1 MEDNNLEL
9 IDLKAEI
16 REGSGKTV
24 SRAIR
29 KNNAIPAILYGP
41 ATQPVLLSVGTYDFS
56 EIIRKNGSTG
66 LFMNLAVAGDAKPS
80 RTVLLKDIQKDVFGL
95 QYLHADFQEVD
106 MNTKV
111 SVMVPVEA
119 TGIAPGIKAGGLL
132 QIIRR
137 ELELICR
144 PIDVP
149 EAVLVDVSKLNIG
162 DAIHVKDID
171 LGENIHIPHEVNF
184 TVITLVPPST
194 SKASAGEAVAES
206 AE

>member
-1 MEDNNLEL
+1 MEL

-16 REGSGKTV
+16 RQGVGKTA

-29 KNNAIPAILYGP
+29 KSNAIPAILYGP
-41 ATQPVLLSVGTYDFS
+41 QTEPVLLSLANYDFS

-66 LFMNLAVAGDAKPS
+66 LFLNLEVAGDSKPS
-80 RTVLLKDIQKDVFGL
+80 RTVLLKDIQTDVFGIN
-95 QYLHADFQEVD
+95 YLHADFQEVD
-106 MNTKV
+106 INVKV

-119 TGIAPGIKAGGLL
+119 TGVAPGIKAGGLL

-149 EAVLVDVSKLNIG
+149 DSVCVDVSNLEIG

-171 LGENIHIPHEVNF
+171 LGENIQIPHEVNF

-194 SKASAGEAVAES
+194 SKASSTEVAAGEAAE
-206 AE
+206 

>member
-1 MEDNNLEL
+1 MEL

-16 REGSGKTV
+16 RQGVGKTA

-29 KNNAIPAILYGP
+29 KSNAIPAILYGP
-41 ATQPVLLSVGTYDFS
+41 QTEPVLLSLANYDFS

-66 LFMNLAVAGDAKPS
+66 LFLNLEVAGDSKPS
-80 RTVLLKDIQKDVFGL
+80 RTVLLKDIQTDVFGIN
-95 QYLHADFQEVD
+95 YLHADFQEVD
-106 MNTKV
+106 INVKV

-119 TGIAPGIKAGGLL
+119 TGVAPGIKAGGLL

-149 EAVLVDVSKLNIG
+149 ESVCVDVSNLEIG

-171 LGENIHIPHEVNF
+171 LGENIQIPHEVNF

-194 SKASAGEAVAES
+194 SKASSTEVAAGEAAE
-206 AE
+206 

>member
-1 MEDNNLEL
+1 MEL

-16 REGSGKTV
+16 REGSGKTAA
-24 SRAIR
+24 RAVR

-41 ATQPVLLSVGTYDFS
+41 QAEPLLLSLSDYDFS
-56 EIIRKNGSTG
+56 EMIRKNGSAG
-66 LFMNLAVAGDAKPS
+66 LFINLAVSGDSKPA
-80 RTVLLKDIQKDVFGL
+80 RTVLLKEIQKDTFGL

-106 MNTKV
+106 INAKI
-111 SVMVPVEA
+111 SVMVPVET
-119 TGIAPGIKAGGLL
+119 TGVAPGIKAGGLL

-149 EAVLVDVSKLNIG
+149 ESVSIDVSNLEIG

-171 LGENIHIPHEVNF
+171 LGENIQIPHEVNF
-184 TVITLVPPST
+184 TVITLVPPT
-194 SKASAGEAVAES
+194 TDKASKSKDAGEQASE
-206 AE
+206 

>member
-1 MEDNNLEL
+1 MEL

-16 REGSGKTV
+16 RQGVGKTA

-29 KNNAIPAILYGP
+29 KSNAIPAILYGP
-41 ATQPVLLSVGTYDFS
+41 QTEPVLLSLANYDFS

-66 LFMNLAVAGDAKPS
+66 LFLNLEVAGDSKPS
-80 RTVLLKDIQKDVFGL
+80 RTVLLKDVQTDVFGIN
-95 QYLHADFQEVD
+95 YLHADFQEVD
-106 MNTKV
+106 INVKV

-149 EAVLVDVSKLNIG
+149 ESVCVDVSNLEIG

-171 LGENIHIPHEVNF
+171 LGENIQIPHEVNF

-194 SKASAGEAVAES
+194 SKASSTEEAAGEAAE
-206 AE
+206 

>member
-1 MEDNNLEL
+1 MEL

>member
-1 MEDNNLEL
+1 LEL

>member
-1 MEDNNLEL
+1 MEL

-24 SRAIR
+24 SRALR
-29 KNNAIPAILYGP
+29 KNDSIPAILYGP
-41 ATQPVLLSVGTYDFS
+41 ETKPVMLSVVTYDFS
-56 EIIRKNGSTG
+56 EIIRKNGHTG
-66 LFMNLAVAGDAKPS
+66 LFLNLEVAGDTKLS
-80 RTVLLKDIQKDVFGL
+80 RTVLLKDIQTDVFGL

-106 MNTKV
+106 MNVKV

-144 PIDVP
+144 PVDVP
-149 EAVLVDVSKLNIG
+149 ESVCVDVSKLNIG

-171 LGENIHIPHEVNF
+171 LGKDIQIPHEVNF

-194 SKASAGEAVAES
+194 SKASPGDGAEAKAE
-206 AE
+206 